1 MVKMTPEE
9 YAEKHNRRLKAALED
24 VRAGVEKVTESPGK
38 LAAQKE
44 AKMKARLVEAID
56 KGIWK
61 SRVSAVTLEEWKSK
75 MTEVGIPR
83 ISGGIDAARDKV
95 RDFASQLLPHIS
107 SAQEKIK
114 GLPDLTLEDSIN
126 RMTTFIREMAK
137 FKKK

>member
-9 YAEKHNRRLKAALED
+9 YADKHNRRLKAALED
-24 VRAGVEKVTESPGK
+24 VRSGVEKVTEAPGK
-38 LAAQKE
+38 LAAAKE
-44 AKMKARLVEAID
+44 AKMKAKVIEAID

-61 SRVSAVTLEEWKSK
+61 SRVQAVSLEEWKRK
-75 MTEVGIPR
+75 MAEVGIPR

-95 RDFASQLLPHIS
+95 RDFATQLLPAVS
-107 SAQEKIK
+107 SAQDKVK